1 MGVVEFERNRI
12 RQQEIEVKA
21 LVALLKHSK
30 KYRDVAEMRLFE
42 FSFPEEVAE
51 VINQQQLELI

>member
-1 MGVVEFERNRI
+1 MSVVEFEIMKI
-12 RQQEIEVKA
+12 RQQNVEVKA
-21 LVALLKHSK
+21 LIALLKYSK